1 MKKITLLLTLMMSS
15 LGFSQPTVSAPV
27 PTKLPA
33 NVVSIYSDTYTNI
46 ATNYNPNWGQSG
58 AVNTTYN
65 PGDGNLALAYTNFN
79 YQGTNV
85 TNTNLSTMEYLHIDV
100 WTNKDPAN
108 FILQVSPINALT
120 GAGEKLVTIN
130 HIQNSWY
137 SVDIPKSSFTSMTW
151 DLIKEIKF
159 AANGA
164 GSTAPGDI
172 YLDNIYFW
180 KTPPPA
186 GTPTI
191 GALTIPAKKVGDP
204 SFVLTNPTSDSAG
217 AFTYTSSNTA
227 VATISGNTVTILT
240 SGSTTITANQ
250 AASGAF
256 IAGSVT
262 TNFTVTASPLTPA
275 PVPSKLQANVVSIFS
290 DSYTSITTDFNPN
303 WGQNGAVNAAFDT
316 GSGNMALAYTNF
328 NYQGTNVTHTDLS
341 AMEYLHI
348 DVWSNQDPANFILQ
362 VTPINAGTGT
372 GETLVTINHTKNAWY
387 SVDIPKSSFTG
398 MTWNLIK
405 EMKFAANGAGSTPP
419 GDIYLDNIYFW
430 KNPALS
436 VSSFEKS
443 NIKMYP
449 NPTNS
454 NVIIN
459 AENTI
464 EQLAVYTILGQ
475 EVISK
480 KINSNSVTLDVS
492 SLQKGTYFVKTT
504 INGVLS
510 ASKLIIE

>member
-27 PTKLPA
+27 PTRLQA
-33 NVVSIYSDTYTNI
+33 NVVSVFSDTYSSI

-100 WTNKDPAN
+100 WTNQDPTN
-108 FILQVSPINALT
+108 FILQVSPINAFT

-137 SVDIPKSSFTSMTW
+137 SVDIPKSSFTGMTW

-159 AANGA
+159 AANGV
-164 GSTAPGDI
+164 GSTPPGDI

-180 KTPPPA
+180 KTPAAA

-191 GALTIPAKKVGDP
+191 GALAVPAKKVGDAN
-204 SFVLTNPTSDSAG
+204 FVLTNPTSDSPG
-217 AFTYTSSNTA
+217 AFSYTSSNTT
-227 VATISGNTVTILT
+227 VATISGNTVTIKAA
-240 SGSTTITANQ
+240 GSTTITANQ
-250 AASGAF
+250 AASGGF

-262 TNFTVTASPLTPA
+262 ANFIVTSSPLTPA
-275 PVPSKLQANVVSIFS
+275 PVPTKLQANVVSIFS
-290 DSYTSITTDFNPN
+290 DSYTSIATDFNPN
-303 WGQNGAVNAAFDT
+303 WGQNGTVNSTFDT
-316 GSGNMALAYTNF
+316 GSGNMALVYTNF

-341 AMEYLHI
+341 TMEYLHI

-362 VTPINAGTGT
+362 VTPINASTGA
-372 GETLVTINHTKNAWY
+372 GETLVTINHTKDAWY
-387 SVDIPKSSFTG
+387 SVDIPKSAFTG
-398 MTWNLIK
+398 MTWDLVK
-405 EMKFAANGAGSTPP
+405 EMKFAANGPGSTPP
-419 GDIYLDNIYFW
+419 GDIYLDNVYFW
-430 KNPALS
+430 KNPTLS

-443 NIKMYP
+443 NIKMFP
-449 NPTNS
+449 NPANNFVT
-454 NVIIN
+454 IK
-459 AENTI
+459 AENNI
-464 EQLAVYTILGQ
+464 EQVSIYSVLGQ
-475 EVISK
+475 EVIAQK
-480 KINSNSVTLDVS
+480 PNTTTVTLDLS
-492 SLQKGTYFVKTT
+492 NNQKGMYFVKVT
-504 INGVLS
+504 INGVTS
-510 ASKLIIE
+510 TSKMVIE